1 MVWYGLYSAPLAV
14 EAKEL
19 EIAALRKEI
28 VEIETEG
35 AQEALEVAGEVFT
48 EELRKSG
55 PPSRRAVS
63 EPRGVGSWASDDQA
77 KRARIADT
85 ETSCMKRSGSI
96 ENSVAQSSSHRSIIP
111 RRLFREEEGESQATV
126 ANGSRAALPGGSLEL
141 PRVTEGTEEG
151 RRNRVE
157 AWVSEA
163 ATPETDRKDSEESR
177 VIYRDQDVRVK
188 VPRQASSQ
196 VHATLQRRSDAN
208 DRTRGIERRSV
219 MSEDLRPKRR
229 LSEASEINKGSQN
242 LQRRRMSRIA
252 SPRKRTDTANSGWE
266 GTNPVYRTARSRTPK
281 TVPRRRDRVE
291 TVYSDWEE
299 TNFIYRSARDS
310 NLGLQDETS
319 PTEYAEFPPISQ
331 HERRSERRS
340 YSPHFIGENETPR
353 KVRPSRQTRETS
365 WTHTDSPQVIVTNP
379 ESRHIVKREPL
390 SRASGSDSCR
400 DEELLRRP
408 STRVQDTYAETS
420 THSSRRRPRSPQY
433 EIPRYEG
440 PVREATRARDTG
452 GSTANGL
459 EALIRVLQAPKV
471 DLPTFKGDPMQYH
484 MFMRAFDDN
493 VERVISDPSSKLARL
508 MQSCTGEAARVIQGC
523 TLMLPERGYVRARQL
538 LKDRFGDEFVIA
550 ELWGQRLLS
559 TSNRMSLREFAD
571 ELQAGY
577 ESLSALDALD
587 ELQSQSNLS
596 KIVKKLPEYLQ
607 NRWRD
612 VVRRLKVHEHRRPD
626 MRDVVEY
633 VEEAAAVASDP
644 VYGNQKSEKNPVSTR
659 VAYVTSNSSP
669 CPVCEKEGH
678 EVLNCEEFATLR
690 PEDRLQTAI
699 CLRLCFVCLKEG
711 HITHDCTSKM
721 RCKAENCGC
730 MHATVLHAANWS
742 RVREQGRKR
751 RESHAD

>member
-1 MVWYGLYSAPLAV
+1 MAT
-14 EAKEL
+14 
-19 EIAALRKEI
+19 LRKEI

-188 VPRQASSQ
+188 VPRQASNQ
-196 VHATLQRRSDAN
+196 VYATLQRRSV
-208 DRTRGIERRSV
+208 E
-219 MSEDLRPKRR
+219 SEDLRPRRR
-229 LSEASEINKGSQN
+229 LSETFEMSQREKGSQN
-242 LQRRRMSRIA
+242 LQRYRTSRIA

-281 TVPRRRDRVE
+281 TVPRRRDRAE

-340 YSPHFIGENETPR
+340 YSPHFIGENETPS
-353 KVRPSRQTRETS
+353 KVRPSRQ
-365 WTHTDSPQVIVTNP
+365 
-379 ESRHIVKREPL
+379 SRHIVKREPL
-390 SRASGSDSCR
+390 SRASGVDSCR
-400 DEELLRRP
+400 DEELLRCP

-420 THSSRRRPRSPQY
+420 TRSSRWRPRSPQY

-459 EALIRVLQAPKV
+459 EALIRAIQAPKV

-508 MQSCTGEAARVIQGC
+508 VQSCTGEAARVIQG
-523 TLMLPERGYVRARQL
+523 
-538 LKDRFGDEFVIA
+538 
-550 ELWGQRLLS
+550 
-559 TSNRMSLREFAD
+559 
-571 ELQAGY
+571 
-577 ESLSALDALD
+577 
-587 ELQSQSNLS
+587 
-596 KIVKKLPEYLQ
+596 
-607 NRWRD
+607 
-612 VVRRLKVHEHRRPD
+612 
-626 MRDVVEY
+626 
-633 VEEAAAVASDP
+633 
-644 VYGNQKSEKNPVSTR
+644 
-659 VAYVTSNSSP
+659 
-669 CPVCEKEGH
+669 
-678 EVLNCEEFATLR
+678 
-690 PEDRLQTAI
+690 
-699 CLRLCFVCLKEG
+699 
-711 HITHDCTSKM
+711 
-721 RCKAENCGC
+721 
-730 MHATVLHAANWS
+730 
-742 RVREQGRKR
+742 
-751 RESHAD
+751 